1 MPYYYDLLIIQPLFF
16 KNHQVLNVG
25 DEIIFS
31 TALNPMGPI
40 RTTILEITK
49 GGEADSLAS
58 IKLKHDSF
66 NYLFKNDFNFKIT
79 GKWVDGRYE
88 TMSNYYADGTQ
99 RLGRPFGSYTISF
112 TIPVGFVEVISNTCF
127 AVFLFTV

>member
-1 MPYYYDLLIIQPLFF
+1 
-16 KNHQVLNVG
+16 VG

-49 GGEADSLAS
+49 GGEADGTAS
-58 IKLKHDSF
+58 IKLKHDRFS
-66 NYLFKNDFNFKIT
+66 YLFKNGFNFEINA
-79 GKWVDGRYE
+79 KWVNGRYE

>member
-1 MPYYYDLLIIQPLFF
+1 MPYYYHLLIIHLLFF
-16 KNHQVLNVG
+16 K
-25 DEIIFS
+25 
-31 TALNPMGPI
+31 
-40 RTTILEITK
+40 
-49 GGEADSLAS
+49 
-58 IKLKHDSF
+58 
-66 NYLFKNDFNFKIT
+66 KNGSNFKIT